1 MFFSMDA
8 RHKFK
13 EADPSLSFGD
23 LATKISAAWKEM
35 DAEAKQPFEEQ
46 AAADKERYKRDTAE
60 YEAMTAAPT
69 LTGPPQAP
77 VLGTACCV
85 DGCFLVGTLSC
96 SRCSC
101 ARYCSKAHQLKHW
114 KASHKAFCTAMIA
127 STEGYP
133 DSPITPD
140 LYSDEAALGKLLTPR
155 TQKDEKKLKRTL
167 ANSMILL
174 EVRGEVAKQ
183 QEGAVVPTKEVFQS
197 QFNAFTND
205 IFKDWG
211 EAMWRNVFVAGG
223 SVLGCLLPI
232 PLGCEK
238 MKTERSVHHEF
249 NFRGKSN
256 LKLVGTFALGGF
268 EKRDASSFLF
278 DSRFPQADVDVFIY
292 GLSKEEAT
300 EKLESVLQ
308 AWTST
313 ARARYGPNHDV
324 LYVKTTNTTTCDL
337 GTKYRKMQI
346 ITRLYPS
353 PASVINSFDID
364 CCCVGYDGSSVM
376 ANSRSL
382 EALALRINTVDLTI
396 RSNTTENRL
405 LKYAERGFAINVP
418 NLDRRKVDKVR
429 SRCTA
434 TS

>member
-1 MFFSMDA
+1 
-8 RHKFK
+8 
-13 EADPSLSFGD
+13 
-23 LATKISAAWKEM
+23 
-35 DAEAKQPFEEQ
+35 
-46 AAADKERYKRDTAE
+46 
-60 YEAMTAAPT
+60 
-69 LTGPPQAP
+69 
-77 VLGTACCV
+77 
-85 DGCFLVGTLSC
+85 
-96 SRCSC
+96 
-101 ARYCSKAHQLKHW
+101 
-114 KASHKAFCTAMIA
+114 MIA

-211 EAMWRNVFVAGG
+211 EAMWRIVFVAGG

-268 EKRDASSFLF
+268 EKRDASAFLF